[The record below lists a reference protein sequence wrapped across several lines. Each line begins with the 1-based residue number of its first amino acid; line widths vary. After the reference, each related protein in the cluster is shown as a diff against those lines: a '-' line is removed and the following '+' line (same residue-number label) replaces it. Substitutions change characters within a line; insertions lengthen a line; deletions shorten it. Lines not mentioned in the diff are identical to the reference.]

1 MLEAWLMG
9 NSWTQEQWL
18 VFSII
23 AFVIVAMLVIVYR
36 LYTIFKMSTKKRE
49 RPNLRVARRLRR

>member
-1 MLEAWLMG
+1 MFEAWLMG
-9 NSWTQEQWL
+9 NNWTTEQWL
-18 VFSII
+18 IVSII
-23 AFVIVAMLVIVYR
+23 AFVIVASLVIVYR

>member
-1 MLEAWLMG
+1 MLEAWLVG
-9 NSWTQEQWL
+9 NNWTQEQWL

-23 AFVIVAMLVIVYR
+23 AFVIVASLVIAYR

-49 RPNLRVARRLRR
+49 RPNFRAARRLRR